1 MFLVDSLTVYVE
13 TVRSCVCMVF
23 DFLLL
28 FSLRQLLVS
37 TMYIIIIII
46 IIIIEKKSK
55 LFLRDAKYAL
65 PFLKLKFLKVVPIDV
80 KQRFRVKIKQWKI
93 TDLD

>member
-46 IIIIEKKSK
+46 IEKKSK

-65 PFLKLKFLKVVPIDV
+65 PFLKLKFLKVAPIDV

>member
-37 TMYIIIIII
+37 TMYIII

>member
-1 MFLVDSLTVYVE
+1 
-13 TVRSCVCMVF
+13 MVF

-37 TMYIIIIII
+37 TMYIII

>member
-1 MFLVDSLTVYVE
+1 
-13 TVRSCVCMVF
+13 MVF

-28 FSLRQLLVS
+28 FSLRQLLVR
-37 TMYIIIIII
+37 TMYIII

>member
-1 MFLVDSLTVYVE
+1 
-13 TVRSCVCMVF
+13 
-23 DFLLL
+23 
-28 FSLRQLLVS
+28 
-37 TMYIIIIII
+37 MYIIII

-80 KQRFRVKIKQWKI
+80 KQRFRVKIK
-93 TDLD
+93 

>member
-1 MFLVDSLTVYVE
+1 
-13 TVRSCVCMVF
+13 MVF

-37 TMYIIIIII
+37 TMYIIII

>member
-37 TMYIIIIII
+37 TVYIII

>member
-1 MFLVDSLTVYVE
+1 
-13 TVRSCVCMVF
+13 MVF

-37 TMYIIIIII
+37 TMYIIIIIII

>member
-1 MFLVDSLTVYVE
+1 
-13 TVRSCVCMVF
+13 MVF

-37 TMYIIIIII
+37 TMYIIIII

>member
-37 TMYIIIIII
+37 TMYIIIII

>member
-1 MFLVDSLTVYVE
+1 
-13 TVRSCVCMVF
+13 MVF

-37 TMYIIIIII
+37 TVYIII

-65 PFLKLKFLKVVPIDV
+65 PFLKLKFLKVVPFDV

>member
-1 MFLVDSLTVYVE
+1 
-13 TVRSCVCMVF
+13 MVF

-37 TMYIIIIII
+37 TVYIII

>member
-37 TMYIIIIII
+37 TMYIIII

>member
-1 MFLVDSLTVYVE
+1 
-13 TVRSCVCMVF
+13 
-23 DFLLL
+23 
-28 FSLRQLLVS
+28 
-37 TMYIIIIII
+37 MYIII